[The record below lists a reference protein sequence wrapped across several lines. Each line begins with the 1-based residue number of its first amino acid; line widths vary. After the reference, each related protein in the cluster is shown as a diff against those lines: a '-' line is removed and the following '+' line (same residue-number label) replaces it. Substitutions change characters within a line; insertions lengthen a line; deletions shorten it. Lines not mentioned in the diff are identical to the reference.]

1 MYNSEYV
8 VACMK
13 YLLLRDTMR
22 KKHLP
27 VRKRKIR
34 RAKKE
39 ASYQKKKKKKA
50 MQTPK
55 CFRISK
61 MQLKRM
67 ITLETVNLAF

>member
-39 ASYQKKKKKKA
+39 ASYQKKKKKK
-50 MQTPK
+50 Q
-55 CFRISK
+55 CRHQNVSEY
-61 MQLKRM
+61 LRC
-67 ITLETVNLAF
+67 N